1 MRRQFMNDTIV
12 IALGGNAII
21 REGQRGTIEEQY
33 ENIEASCEYIAD
45 LVEEGYNIV
54 ITHGNGP
61 QIGNLLLQNEAA
73 KGIVPTAPLDVCVAE
88 TQGQLGF
95 MIKKSLINTL
105 RKRNNDTS
113 VLCLLNQIVVDKN
126 DPAFKH
132 PTKPIGPFYT
142 KAEAEELARK
152 KGYDI
157 VEDSGRGY
165 RRVVASPMPI
175 DIVEKATIKQLAEEG
190 HVVIALGGGGISVT
204 EEDGI
209 LTGIEAVVD
218 KDHGSG
224 LLANLIGAKKLVILT
239 GVPNVATNFGKEDQV
254 FLSTLTIAQAKQY
267 AAEGQYPAGSMGPKI
282 SAAIDYIENGGET
295 MIITSM
301 NLLKDALAGK
311 AGTLITK

>member
-1 MRRQFMNDTIV
+1 MKDTIV

-21 REGQRGTIEEQY
+21 REGQKGTIVEQY
-33 ENIEASCEYIAD
+33 ANIEDSCGYIAD
-45 LVEEGYNIV
+45 LAEEGYNII

-73 KGIVPTAPLDVCVAE
+73 KDIVPTAPLDVCVAE

-105 RKRNNDTS
+105 KKRNIDRS
-113 VLCLLNQIVVDKN
+113 VLCLLTQIVVDKN
-126 DPAFKH
+126 DPAFNN

-142 KAEAEELARK
+142 KEESDELVK
-152 KGYDI
+152 TKGYDM

-175 DIVEKATIKQLAEEG
+175 DIIEKATIRQLAEQG
-190 HVVIALGGGGISVT
+190 NIVIALGGGGISIT
-204 EEDGI
+204 EDDGI

-218 KDHGSG
+218 KDHGSR
-224 LLANLIGAKKLVILT
+224 LLANLIGAEHLVILT
-239 GVPNVATNFGKEDQV
+239 GVPNVAYNFGKPDQE
-254 FLSTLTIAQAKQY
+254 FLPTLTVEQAKEY
-267 AAEGQYPAGSMGPKI
+267 AAQGQFPAGSMGPKI
-282 SAAIDYIENGGET
+282 EAAIDFVENNGGT

-301 NLLKDALAGK
+301 ELLKDAMAGK

>member
-1 MRRQFMNDTIV
+1 MKDTIV

-21 REGQRGTIEEQY
+21 REGQKGTIAQQY
-33 ENIEASCEYIAD
+33 ENIEESCGYIAD
-45 LVEEGYNIV
+45 LVEDGYNIV

-73 KGIVPTAPLDVCVAE
+73 KDIVPTAPLDVCVAE

-105 RKRNNDTS
+105 RKRNSNKS
-113 VLCLLNQIVVDKN
+113 VLCLLNQIVVDAK
-126 DPAFKH
+126 DPAFQN

-142 KAEAEELARK
+142 KEEAEELART

-165 RRVVASPMPI
+165 RRVVASPMPV
-175 DIVEKATIKQLAEEG
+175 DIIEKATIKQLAEEG
-190 HVVIALGGGGISVT
+190 HIVIALGGGGISVT
-204 EEDGI
+204 EENGI

-218 KDHGSG
+218 KDHGSR
-224 LLANLIGAKKLVILT
+224 LLANLIGAQHLVILT
-239 GVPNVATNFGKEDQV
+239 GVPNVARNFGKADQE
-254 FLSTLTIAQAKQY
+254 FLPSLTVDQAKKY

-282 SAAIDYIENGGET
+282 GAAIDYVENGGGT

-301 NLLKDALAGK
+301 ELLKDAMAGN
-311 AGTLITK
+311 AGTHITL

>member
-1 MRRQFMNDTIV
+1 MKDTIV

-33 ENIEASCEYIAD
+33 ENIEESCGYIAD
-45 LVEEGYNIV
+45 LVGDGYNII

-73 KGIVPTAPLDVCVAE
+73 KDMVPTAPLDVCVAE

-105 RKRNNDTS
+105 RKRNIDKS
-113 VLCLLNQIVVDKN
+113 VLCLLNQIVVDPE
-126 DPAFKH
+126 DPAFKN

-142 KAEAEELARK
+142 KEESDELIK
-152 KGYDI
+152 TKGYDM

-165 RRVVASPMPI
+165 RRVVASPMPV
-175 DIVEKATIKQLAEEG
+175 DIIEKATIKQLAEEG
-190 HVVIALGGGGISVT
+190 HIVIALGGGGISVT
-204 EEDGI
+204 EQDGI
-209 LTGIEAVVD
+209 LTGVEAVVD
-218 KDHGSG
+218 KDHGSR
-224 LLANLIGAKKLVILT
+224 LLANLIGAEHLVILT
-239 GVPNVATNFGKEDQV
+239 GVPNVAYNFGKPDQE
-254 FLSTLTIAQAKQY
+254 FLTTLSIGDAKKY
-267 AAEGQYPAGSMGPKI
+267 AAQGQYPAGSMGPKI
-282 SAAIDYIENGGET
+282 SAAIDYMENGGGT

-301 NLLKDALAGK
+301 NFLKDAMAGK

>member
-1 MRRQFMNDTIV
+1 MKDTIV

-21 REGQRGTIEEQY
+21 REGQRGIIEEQY
-33 ENIEASCEYIAD
+33 ENIEESCGYIAD
-45 LVEEGYNIV
+45 LVEDGYNII

-61 QIGNLLLQNEAA
+61 QIGNRLLQNEAA
-73 KGIVPTAPLDVCVAE
+73 KDIVPTAPLDVCVAE

-105 RKRNNDTS
+105 RKRNIDKS
-113 VLCLLNQIVVDKN
+113 VLCLLTQIVVDAE
-126 DPAFKH
+126 DPAFMH

-142 KAEAEELARK
+142 KEEAEELART

-175 DIVEKATIKQLAEEG
+175 DIIEKATIKQLAEEG

-204 EEDGI
+204 EKEGI

-218 KDHGSG
+218 KDHGSR
-224 LLANLIGAKKLVILT
+224 LLANLIGAQHLVILT
-239 GVPNVATNFGKEDQV
+239 GVPNVAYNFGKSDQV
-254 FLSTLTIAQAKQY
+254 FLPTLNIEDAKKY
-267 AAEGQYPAGSMGPKI
+267 AKEGQFPAGSMGPKI
-282 SAAIDYIENGGET
+282 DAAIDYVESGGGK

-301 NLLKDALAGK
+301 DLLKDAMAGK

>member
-1 MRRQFMNDTIV
+1 MKDTIV

-21 REGQRGTIEEQY
+21 REGQRGTIEQQY
-33 ENIEASCEYIAD
+33 ENIEESCGYIAD
-45 LVEEGYNIV
+45 LVEEDYNII

-73 KGIVPTAPLDVCVAE
+73 KDIVPTAPLDVCVAE

-105 RKRNNDTS
+105 RKRNIEKS
-113 VLCLLNQIVVDKN
+113 VLCLLTQIVVDEK
-126 DPAFKH
+126 DPAFQN

-142 KAEAEELARK
+142 KEEAEELART
-152 KGYDI
+152 KGYEI

-165 RRVVASPMPI
+165 RRVVASPMPT
-175 DIVEKATIKQLAEEG
+175 DIIEKATIKQLAEEG

-204 EEDGI
+204 EESGI
-209 LTGIEAVVD
+209 LRGIEAVVD
-218 KDHGSG
+218 KDHASG
-224 LLANLIGAKKLVILT
+224 LLANLIGAQHLVILT
-239 GVPNVATNFGKEDQV
+239 GVPNVAYNFGKPDQE
-254 FLSTLTIAQAKQY
+254 FLATLTIEQAKKY
-267 AAEGQYPAGSMGPKI
+267 AQEGQYPAGSMGPKI
-282 SAAIDYIENGGET
+282 GAAIDYVENGGGK

-301 NLLKDALAGK
+301 DLLKDAMDGK